1 MSKIYN
7 EFKMPSAHYR
17 GKPFWSWNGKLEKEE
32 LLRQVEVMKEMGFG
46 GYFMHSRTGLVTE
59 YLGKEWFELVNAVAD
74 KGKEIGMEN
83 WLYDED
89 RWPSGTAGGYVT
101 MDPANSLKF
110 IRMEVFSGTEYQFE
124 DKHIIT
130 FACDMLPEVHKFAF
144 KDDFVITEETD
155 KAEYAD
161 KTVLAFSVEIMQ
173 KDSFYNGYTYAD
185 TMNPDTIKKFIEL
198 THEKYNE
205 NCEGRVGTSIAGIF
219 TDEPHRGAVMCG
231 FSSGKKDPFYLTPY
245 TPALFDKF
253 REKYGYDLKQR
264 LPDVYLLRNGEL
276 VSQVKYHYI
285 DLLEE
290 LFINAFAKQIN
301 GWCEDHNMILTGH
314 VLHEDSFTTQVSMI
328 GSIMRFYEYMGT
340 PGVDVLSEFNRG
352 YWIVKQL
359 DSVGRQM
366 GKEQLLSELYGC
378 TGWQM
383 DFESHKWVGG
393 WQALFGINLRCH
405 HLSWYSMQGEAKRDY
420 PASILHQS
428 AWYKDY
434 GVVEDYFSRLHV
446 ALSGKPVCDTLVVNP
461 VESVFGMIY
470 PGWSVHLGT
479 AHPEVGRLEGMYTKQ
494 FKWLASSQLD
504 FDYGD
509 EEMMSRHCS
518 VITEDGVP
526 YIKFG
531 CVKYKKVVVSG
542 MRLMRKTTLELLKE
556 FAAAGGTVI
565 VAGFGPDYIDALPS
579 DEFAKAQTAFTTI
592 DFDKDALVKALTE
605 KDGRLVKVSD
615 AMGNDMADIFC
626 QIKKDDEGYSI
637 VLMNMNKITTYYGC
651 RITINL
657 EGDCEEWNANDGTR
671 ALITKSE
678 DGKTEIVTDIYAT
691 GEKVYR
697 IVESSE
703 LDQKP
708 EYANYASYAL
718 PEEYDIELDED
729 NVLVLD
735 MVQAY
740 ADGEK
745 IGADVEE
752 ILKADMYIRDK
763 YGLAHRGG
771 SMIQP
776 WFLGLTEQKKH
787 GRIALD
793 YRFDVEYI
801 PEKFSF
807 ACETPDLWDI
817 TINGQALDR
826 SKENG
831 VWIDEAFH
839 KFDLCG
845 CMLKEG
851 ENIVHMEADFY
862 ETLNLEAVYIIGD
875 FGVSLDH
882 WHKKMIAPVKHIVH
896 GDIVS
901 KGLPFYSGVIA
912 YKAKVNFNKSAG
924 YRAFIQLPD
933 FEAALVKVSANGQ
946 KDLPIAWQP
955 YEADIT
961 DMLND
966 GDNELSI
973 KYVLTRRNTF
983 GPLHAT
989 PARWPNYGPGNFL
1002 TGGEQWTNDYVFVPA
1017 GMTAV
1022 PNIVLKYKK

>member
-1 MSKIYN
+1 MSKIYD

-17 GKPFWSWNGKLEKEE
+17 GKPFWSWNGKLEKDE
-32 LLRQVEVMKEMGFG
+32 LLRQVDVMKEMGFG

-74 KGKEIGMEN
+74 KGQQIGMEN

-110 IRMEVFSGTEYQFE
+110 IRMEAFSADEFEFDDKYIIVFAVDFLPDVHEFAFTN
-124 DKHIIT
+124 DVIIT
-130 FACDMLPEVHKFAF
+130 
-144 KDDFVITEETD
+144 KDTP
-155 KAEYAD
+155 KAEYAG
-161 KTVLAFSVEIMQ
+161 KTVLAFSIEIME
-173 KDSFYNGYTYAD
+173 KNSFYNGYTYVD
-185 TMNPDTIKKFIEL
+185 TMNPDSIKKFIEL
-198 THEKYNE
+198 THEKYAS
-205 NCEGRVGTSIAGIF
+205 NCGDRVGTSISGIF

-245 TPALFDKF
+245 TPALFDTFK
-253 REKYGYDLKQR
+253 EKYGYDLKER
-264 LPDVYLLRNGEL
+264 LLDLFLLRDGAL

-285 DLLEE
+285 DLCEH
-290 LFINAFAKQIN
+290 LFIDSFAKQIN

-340 PGVDVLSEFNRG
+340 PGVDVLSEFNRC

-378 TGWQM
+378 SGWQM
-383 DFESHKWVGG
+383 DFESHKWTGG

-434 GVVEDYFSRLHV
+434 SVVEDYFSRLHV
-446 ALSGKPVCDTLVVNP
+446 ALSGKPVCDTLVINP

-470 PGWSVHLGT
+470 PGWSKHLGT
-479 AHPEVGRLEGMYTKQ
+479 AHPEVGRLEGMYSKQ
-494 FKWLASSQLD
+494 FRWLASSQLD

-526 YIKFG
+526 YIKFN
-531 CVKYKKVVVSG
+531 CVKYKKVVISG
-542 MRLMRKTTLELLKE
+542 MRLMRKTTLDLLKE
-556 FAAAGGTVI
+556 FAAAGGKVI

-579 DEFAKAQTAFTTI
+579 DEFAKAQSAFTTI
-592 DFDKDALVKALTE
+592 EFDKDALVNELT
-605 KDGRLVKVSD
+605 KDGRIVTVKDS
-615 AMGNDMADIFC
+615 MGNDMADIFC
-626 QIKKDDEGYSI
+626 QIKHDDEGYSI
-637 VLMNMNKITTYYGC
+637 VLMNMNKVTSYYNC
-651 RITINL
+651 HVTIDL
-657 EGDCEEWNANDGTR
+657 DGDCEEWDANDGTR
-671 ALITKSE
+671 AMLVSSE
-678 DGKTEIVTDIYAT
+678 NGKIEIDTDFYAC
-691 GEKVYR
+691 GERVYR
-697 IVESSE
+697 IVEKSE
-703 LDQKP
+703 LAKKP
-708 EYANYASYAL
+708 TYTKYAQYAL
-718 PEEYDIELDED
+718 AEEYDIELDEE

-735 MVQAY
+735 MVTAY
-740 ADGEK
+740 ADGK
-745 IGADVEE
+745 QIGTELEE
-752 ILKADMYIRDK
+752 ILKADMYIRDN
-763 YGLAHRGG
+763 YELPHRSG
-771 SMIQP
+771 SMVQP

-793 YRFDVEYI
+793 YKFYAEYI

-817 TINGQALDR
+817 TINGQPIDR
-826 SKENG
+826 TKENG

-839 KFDLCG
+839 KFELCG
-845 CMLKEG
+845 CMLNQG
-851 ENIVHMEADFY
+851 ENVVHMEADFY
-862 ETLNLEAVYIIGD
+862 QTLNLEAVYIIGD
-875 FGVSLDH
+875 FGVKIDH
-882 WHKKMIAPVKHIVH
+882 SDKKLIAPVRHIFH
-896 GDIVS
+896 GDIV
-901 KGLPFYSGVIA
+901 KQGLPFYSGAIT
-912 YKAKVNFNKSAG
+912 YNTNVNFNKSQG
-924 YRAFIQLPD
+924 YRAFIELPD
-933 FEAALVKVSANGQ
+933 FEAAVVKVSANGG
-946 KDLPIAWQP
+946 KELPIAWMP

-961 DMLND
+961 DLLND
-966 GDNELSI
+966 GDNRVSI

-983 GPLHAT
+983 GPLHAC
-989 PARWPNYGPGNFL
+989 PARWPNYGPGNFV
-1002 TGGEQWTNDYVFVPA
+1002 TGGDNWTNDYVFVPA

-1022 PNIVLKYKK
+1022 PNVVIKK